1 MITDKDRHEIA
12 KKLRNL
18 KPEYA
23 YEDFFA
29 SNYLFQ
35 TMGFEY
41 WSETAYDNGVE
52 DSGLTKTGLYKL
64 ADLIDRPTCA
74 IVESYMGDNLE
85 SVEET
90 PHHVL
95 SCGHIAYGEDG
106 PMFCP
111 VCGAAVTDDYR

>member
-1 MITDKDRHEIA
+1 MPINNKERCDVAANIRSAAERCKHDLQYGPDYDQFAALYTVFCGVRGYPHYKDILH
-12 KKLRNL
+12 
-18 KPEYA
+18 
-23 YEDFFA
+23 
-29 SNYLFQ
+29 
-35 TMGFEY
+35 
-41 WSETAYDNGVE
+41 
-52 DSGLTKTGLYKL
+52 L

-85 SVEET
+85 SVEEA

-95 SCGHIAYGEDG
+95 SCGHIAYGEDD

>member
-1 MITDKDRHEIA
+1 MITDKERHEIA
-12 KKLRNL
+12 WKLRNL

-41 WSETAYDNGVE
+41 WTETAYDNGIE

-64 ADLIDRPTCA
+64 ADMIDRPTCHL
-74 IVESYMGDNLE
+74 I
-85 SVEET
+85 
-90 PHHVL
+90 
-95 SCGHIAYGEDG
+95 EDKDG
-106 PMFCP
+106 RTACSE
-111 VCGAAVTDDYR
+111 C

>member
-1 MITDKDRHEIA
+1 MISDKERHEIA
-12 KKLRNL
+12 GKLRNL

-29 SNYLFQ
+29 SNYLFE

-64 ADLIDRPTCA
+64 ADLIDRPTTTRHGKFKTK
-74 IVESYMGDNLE
+74 YGRQ
-85 SVEET
+85 T
-90 PHHVL
+90 P
-95 SCGHIAYGEDG
+95 CCE
-106 PMFCP
+106 
-111 VCGAAVTDDYR
+111 VCGYSIGDMRWNHCPKCGAVITDD

>member
-1 MITDKDRHEIA
+1 MITDKERHEIA
-12 KKLRNL
+12 WKLRNL

-41 WSETAYDNGVE
+41 WTETAYYNGIE

-64 ADLIDRPTCA
+64 ADMIDRPTCHLIEDKDGRTA
-74 IVESYMGDNLE
+74 CSECGCTALYLSDATYCPDCGGVIV
-85 SVEET
+85 
-90 PHHVL
+90 
-95 SCGHIAYGEDG
+95 
-106 PMFCP
+106 
-111 VCGAAVTDDYR
+111 DD